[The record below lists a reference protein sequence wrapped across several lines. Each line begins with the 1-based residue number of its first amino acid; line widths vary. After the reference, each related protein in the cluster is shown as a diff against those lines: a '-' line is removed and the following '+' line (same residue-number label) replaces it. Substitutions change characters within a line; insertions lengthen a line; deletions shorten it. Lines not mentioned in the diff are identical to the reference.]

1 MMLKIIYKN
10 NLIFKSEIHLITN
23 FIRIMKTICVKKLQV
38 IINLKINKI
47 NIHNR
52 RDRIFNKIRKIKKY
66 LINIQ

>member
-23 FIRIMKTICVKKLQV
+23 FIRIMKTNCVKILQV

-66 LINIQ
+66 LINI

>member
-23 FIRIMKTICVKKLQV
+23 FIRIMKTICVKILQV

-52 RDRIFNKIRKIKKY
+52 KYRYLKRLGKSKII
-66 LINIQ
+66 

>member
-10 NLIFKSEIHLITN
+10 NLIFKLEIHLITN
-23 FIRIMKTICVKKLQV
+23 FIIIMKTICVKILQV

-52 RDRIFNKIRKIKKY
+52 KYRIFKKIRKIKKY
-66 LINIQ
+66 LINI

>member
-66 LINIQ
+66 LINI

>member
-23 FIRIMKTICVKKLQV
+23 FIRVMKTICVKKLQV